1 MNDEETKED
10 QSEDTTSTEDAG
22 VQPTTTPLLE
32 NADLIRQGLK
42 HENDRTETNIQRL
55 EELEARRQ
63 LGGGSEAG
71 QSAAPELSDEEKA
84 SRARIKSVADSSGS
98 SWGKE
103 YE

>member
-1 MNDEETKED
+1 MDEEETKED
-10 QSEDTTSTEDAG
+10 QPEDTTSTEDAG

-32 NADLIRQGLK
+32 NADLIRKGLK
-42 HENDRTETNIQRL
+42 FENDRTETNIQRL

-98 SWGKE
+98 SWGKK

>member
-1 MNDEETKED
+1 MNEEETKED

-32 NADLIRQGLK
+32 SADLIRKGLK
-42 HENDRTETNIQRL
+42 FENDRTETNIQRL

-98 SWGKE
+98 SWGKK